1 MSTSAH
7 TDLES
12 GSHSL
17 TAAVLLTPEQAAAS
31 LAIGRTKVFELLR
44 SGELESV
51 RIGSCRRI
59 PSEALQ
65 AYVSGSAAARP
76 SPRISDISSESPTVL
91 G

>member
-12 GSHSL
+12 GGHSL

-44 SGELESV
+44 NGELESV

-65 AYVSGSAAARP
+65 DYVFRLRRSAP
-76 SPRISDISSESPTVL
+76 EPEIL
-91 G
+91 GHSV

>member
-7 TDLES
+7 TDVEI
-12 GSHSL
+12 GSRSL
-17 TAAVLLTPEQAAAS
+17 TGSILLTPEQAAAS

-65 AYVSGSAAARP
+65 DYVFRLRRSAPEAE
-76 SPRISDISSESPTVL
+76 IL
-91 G
+91 GHSV